1 MDSKH
6 ALKWKMDENRVEMGW
21 NETHT
26 EGQASMNENLVKTR
40 SEKLPVQSW
49 GRLRANQI
57 HAKWLNTSVLV
68 TTYKIVQMDFI
79 TNP

>member
-57 HAKWLNTSVLV
+57 HAKWLKTSDLV

-79 TNP
+79 INP